1 MNAFCRWRVV
11 DWETGDNFYCKLL
24 ENRSI
29 AWSEVKKGGLMMEDR
44 SRQYEIPDL
53 RENKQVMNKITEL
66 EREISNLINKDVSLI
81 VYAKDT

>member
-1 MNAFCRWRVV
+1 
-11 DWETGDNFYCKLL
+11 
-24 ENRSI
+24 
-29 AWSEVKKGGLMMEDR
+29 MEDR

-81 VYAKDT
+81 VYAKET

>member
-1 MNAFCRWRVV
+1 MEVLHRQ
-11 DWETGDNFYCKLL
+11 KL
-24 ENRSI
+24 N
-29 AWSEVKKGGLMMEDR
+29 KGGLMMEDR

-81 VYAKDT
+81 VYAKES